1 VALPRVVCSPP
12 VHHRSLAAGTVA
24 YLALPVALFLA
35 GWLRAPWSLLAVAA
49 LAWAAVE
56 GVLRLPGGRG
66 GGGGGGDRRDRLGE
80 PGRRGRLGPIAGL
93 LAGLLAGTALLAL
106 VVALLGAGGVGPQ
119 AWDWVK
125 HEAVLADLVAQD
137 WPVTYR
143 LGPPAGDLGLVYYVA
158 YYLPAAL
165 VGRLAGW
172 PAAHAA
178 LFAWTVAGVVLAWRW
193 VARLGRAPAAVALA
207 VVVLASG
214 FDVLGAAW
222 AGPRFAGEP
231 WWRLFDLE
239 WWQGRFVFPSNVSL
253 LAYAPHQALGGWLAT
268 ALCLEALRRG
278 ARRFPLALPPALCL
292 LWSPFAALGAAV
304 LVALTLLGGR
314 RGRRRL
320 ARRLRAQMTP
330 ATLATLLFALPI
342 VLFYL
347 ARLPAP
353 ELPGDLV
360 APEAARRHAALAFLP
375 ARLGLAAFVGEWGL
389 FLAVELAPLVAAL
402 AVVGALA
409 RRRRGGGAGRFHP
422 RLLFAAA
429 LLLVAL
435 PAVGYGY
442 YGDFAMR
449 TAIPPLFALQ
459 VVAARRLADRA
470 APAAVRAALALVL
483 LVAALYPLAQ
493 LRLQAERIAWREAWV
508 AVPPRAAVDDLFAQQ
523 RGPSRHFGFVE
534 QYVASVERPFYRWLA
549 TRPLVPRAVPP
560 AAPVEP
566 PGQAVG
572 SATETR
578 SN

>member
-1 VALPRVVCSPP
+1 MASPRVVCSPP
-12 VHHRSLAAGTVA
+12 VRHRSLAAGTVA

-35 GWLRAPWSLLAVAA
+35 GWLRAPWGFLAVAA

-56 GVLRLPGGRG
+56 AVLRLPGGRG
-66 GGGGGGDRRDRLGE
+66 GGAGGGERHRGL
-80 PGRRGRLGPIAGL
+80 GRLGRLG
-93 LAGLLAGTALLAL
+93 GLLAGTALLTL

-119 AWDWVK
+119 AWDWLK

-143 LGPPAGDLGLVYYVA
+143 LRPPAGDLGLVYYVA

-172 PAAHAA
+172 TAAHAA

-222 AGPRFAGEP
+222 AGARFGGEP

-239 WWQGRFVFPSNVSL
+239 WWQGRFVFPNNVSL

-292 LWSPFAALGAAV
+292 LWSPFAALGAAA
-304 LVALTLLGGR
+304 LVAGTAVGGGR
-314 RGRRRL
+314 GALRRL
-320 ARRLRAQMTP
+320 ARRLRAQVTP

-353 ELPGDLV
+353 ELPADLV
-360 APEAARRHAALAFLP
+360 APEAAGLHAALAFLP
-375 ARLGLAAFVGEWGL
+375 ARLGLAAFLREWGL
-389 FLAVELAPLVAAL
+389 FLAVEVAPLVAAL
-402 AVVGALA
+402 ALVGAVA
-409 RRRRGGGAGRFHP
+409 RRRCGGGSGRFHP

-459 VVAARRLADRA
+459 VIAARRLADRA
-470 APAAVRAALALVL
+470 APAAARAALALVL

-493 LRLQAERIAWREAWV
+493 LRLQAERIVRRGAWV
-508 AVPPRAAVDDLFAQQ
+508 AVPPAAAVDDLFAQQ

-549 TRPLVPRAVPP
+549 ARPFVPREIPP
-560 AAPVEP
+560 AAPAAP
-566 PGQAVG
+566 PGQAEG
-572 SATETR
+572 SATQTR